1 MVSAV
6 VLVNTDLGAETEVLE
21 SLKRVKGV
29 EDAQAL
35 YSVYD
40 LMVKVKADSVE
51 ALRDIITG
59 SIRRTSGVSTLL
71 TLMLAEKQPIQ
82 TKLTPTEKTKLAPI
96 PV

>member
-6 VLVNTDLGAETEVLE
+6 VLVNTDLGAEAQVLE
-21 SLKRVKGV
+21 SLKRLEGV
-29 EDAQAL
+29 EEAQAL

-40 LMVKVKADSVE
+40 LMVKVKANSVDS
-51 ALRDIITG
+51 LRDIITG

-71 TLMLAEKQPIQ
+71 TLMLVENQPTQTQ
-82 TKLTPTEKTKLAPI
+82 TKLTAAPI

>member
-6 VLVNTDLGAETEVLE
+6 VLVNTDLGAEADVLE
-21 SLKRVKGV
+21 SLKRLDGV
-29 EDAQAL
+29 EEAQAL

-40 LMVKVKADSVE
+40 LMVKVKADSVDG
-51 ALRDIITG
+51 LRDIITN

-71 TLMLAEKQPIQ
+71 TLMLVEDQPVQ
-82 TKLTPTEKTKLAPI
+82 TKLSPI